1 MLDEKSSSAQ
11 RFRNPFNVTLICQIH
26 IEAATTISK
35 LKPEVV

>member
-11 RFRNPFNVTLICQIH
+11 RFRNPLNVTLICQIH
-26 IEAATTISK
+26 IEAAK